1 MKQDSEK
8 ENMRIGSWTF
18 FVFHLFGLLE
28 NLLQVITRNSYKE
41 NTCYIDITGKSV
53 IANIILKKAKSHS
66 LLTSLF
72 LLKCT
77 YVHVLS
83 YIIFAN
89 FPKVVFMLPTTD
101 MKLCAKIRI

>member
-1 MKQDSEK
+1 
-8 ENMRIGSWTF
+8 MRIGSWTF

-66 LLTSLF
+66 LLTLLF

-89 FPKVVFMLPTTD
+89 FPKVVFMLATTD
-101 MKLCAKIRI
+101 MILCAKIRI